1 MRVWAAG
8 SRLTGRS
15 AKRLGAARGCA
26 QKFAI
31 FIIFFGV
38 EYLYRNL
45 VALLQQSAD
54 LGSRRPLIESAPSFG
69 TVVLEQRLVV
79 LIDYFLDLFINSL
92 SRCNWLASSD
102 ATSSTPWVLAT
113 SFRISCVLSPSFL

>member
-1 MRVWAAG
+1 M
-8 SRLTGRS
+8 TGRS
-15 AKRLGAARGCA
+15 AKRLGESCARGCA

-38 EYLYRNL
+38 EYLFRNL

-54 LGSRRPLIESAPSFG
+54 LGSRQPLIESAPSFG

-79 LIDYFLDLFINSL
+79 LIDYFLDLFIKPL
-92 SRCNWLASSD
+92 QLARIERCD
-102 ATSSTPWVLAT
+102 VFYPMGVG
-113 SFRISCVLSPSFL
+113 